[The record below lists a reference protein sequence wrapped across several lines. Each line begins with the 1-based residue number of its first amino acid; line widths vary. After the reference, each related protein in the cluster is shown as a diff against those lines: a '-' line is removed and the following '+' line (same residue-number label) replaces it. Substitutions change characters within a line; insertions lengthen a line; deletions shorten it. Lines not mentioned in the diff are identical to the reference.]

1 MREDGKDPIIVD
13 AGDFL
18 FSTKNIN
25 DTNRK
30 SEIHRAKSIL
40 EGFNKIGCDAINV
53 GQYEILNG
61 LKFLKEI
68 SEDSNIPFISANIR
82 DRKTSELIFSPYY
95 IVKKNQLKF
104 GIIGVTD
111 LLPDTCKTLMSDSF
125 IDAGNNYVK
134 ELSNKTDFLIMLVN
148 ADRDSQKDIA
158 SKFPGVDFIITSGST
173 NMSRPNS
180 PQKEKGPFMYSCGKQ
195 GKHLLVLEGNVT
207 DSKHPLIDI
216 SSHQKKIMD
225 INKRFN
231 RLQKKDPEKSLE
243 KIPPF
248 LILISMLSV
257 MYFPISLA
265 TTSTIAIVILSSAL
279 IASLKRPTVTFQI
292 FTHPKIVYI
301 GLISYSLYLWHWGV
315 LSISRWTI
323 GIHWWSVPIQVA
335 LMFGLAAASFHW
347 IETPLRNSKW
357 LGERWINL
365 LAGGGTLVV
374 LSGGLITLIKPF
386 EGKLFTGSEF
396 NKWNMN
402 IHREIKVHSS
412 PTANTIYL
420 LGDSHA
426 GHYAAVMDHAAK
438 QNNHNLIY
446 PQQKELGLKN
456 NAEPQE
462 YILAPIDKY
471 SKQFKQGDIIIFSS
485 I

>member
-243 KIPPF
+243 KIYSDQQNILK
-248 LILISMLSV
+248 LIKQYRADLENSNNIISNAVNTLT
-257 MYFPISLA
+257 YK
-265 TTSTIAIVILSSAL
+265 TIAL
-279 IASLKRPTVTFQI
+279 
-292 FTHPKIVYI
+292 
-301 GLISYSLYLWHWGV
+301 
-315 LSISRWTI
+315 
-323 GIHWWSVPIQVA
+323 
-335 LMFGLAAASFHW
+335 
-347 IETPLRNSKW
+347 NSKIKDDP
-357 LGERWINL
+357 EL
-365 LAGGGTLVV
+365 LAFVDASV
-374 LSGGLITLIKPF
+374 
-386 EGKLFTGSEF
+386 ERCNKLDPTFSKVK
-396 NKWNMN
+396 NKTQ
-402 IHREIKVHSS
+402 KK
-412 PTANTIYL
+412 
-420 LGDSHA
+420 
-426 GHYAAVMDHAAK
+426 K
-438 QNNHNLIY
+438 QNPKVPDLKKQSRKNKTGQSGHNH
-446 PQQKELGLKN
+446 
-456 NAEPQE
+456 
-462 YILAPIDKY
+462 
-471 SKQFKQGDIIIFSS
+471 
-485 I
+485 